1 MTEKLYYEDA
11 FCARFSARVTACREA
26 GDTWLIALDKT
37 AFFPE
42 GGGQASDTGSIGPA
56 RITDVQEKDGEIWHR
71 SDRPL
76 PVGEVQDCQLDWEQ
90 RFRRMQNHTGE
101 HIVSGLVHSL
111 YGYEN
116 VGFHMGAEYMTMDYS
131 GELSREELD
140 RVETLANIAVREDLA
155 LHIWFPAEEALS
167 SLVYRS
173 KLELTEN
180 VRIVEIPGIDR
191 CACCA
196 PHVARTGQVGVVKIL
211 TAERH
216 RGGTRI
222 TALCGMDA
230 LEDYRRRQ
238 DAAAAV
244 SQLLSVPRDK
254 IAPAVERLLQEEARY
269 KERVAALSMETV
281 RLRAAA
287 IPFTKGNLCVF
298 DDLLDEIAL
307 RELVNLLTTRCTG
320 LAAAFSGSDA
330 EGWRYIIGSRS
341 LDLRAN
347 ARAINAAIG
356 GKGGGSRE
364 MIQGRATAGAAQI
377 RAYIESASF

>member
-1 MTEKLYYEDA
+1 MTEKLYYENA
-11 FCARFSARVTACREA
+11 FCSRFSARVTSCRED
-26 GDTWLIALDKT
+26 GDAWLITLDRT

-42 GGGQASDTGSIGPA
+42 GGGQAADTGSIGPA
-56 RITDVQEKDGEIWHR
+56 RVTDVQEKDGEIRHR
-71 SDRPL
+71 TDRPL
-76 PVGEVQDCQLDWEQ
+76 PVGERQDCELDWEQ
-90 RFRRMQNHTGE
+90 RLRRMQNHTGE

-116 VGFHMGAEYMTMDYS
+116 VGFHMGAEVMTMDYS
-131 GELSREELD
+131 GEMSREELD
-140 RVETLANIAVREDLA
+140 RVESLANTAVREDLP
-155 LHIWFPAEEALS
+155 LRIWFPEEEELS
-167 SLVYRS
+167 ALVYRS

-196 PHVARTGQVGVVKIL
+196 PHMARTGQVGVIKIL

-216 RGGTRI
+216 RGGTRV

-230 LEDYRRRQ
+230 LTDYRRRQ

-244 SQLLSVPRDK
+244 SQLLSVPRDN
-254 IAPAVERLLQEEARY
+254 IAPAVERLLQEQARY
-269 KERVAALSMETV
+269 KERIAALSMEAV

-287 IPFTKGNLCVF
+287 VPFTEGNLCVF
-298 DDLLDEIAL
+298 DTLLDEIAL
-307 RELVNLLTTRCTG
+307 RELVNLLTERCTG
-320 LAAAFSGSDA
+320 LAAAFSGSDRD
-330 EGWRYIIGSRS
+330 GWRYIIGSRS
-341 LDLRAN
+341 VDLRA
-347 ARAINAAIG
+347 ATRAINAAIA

-364 MIQGRATAGAAQI
+364 MIQGRASAEASQI